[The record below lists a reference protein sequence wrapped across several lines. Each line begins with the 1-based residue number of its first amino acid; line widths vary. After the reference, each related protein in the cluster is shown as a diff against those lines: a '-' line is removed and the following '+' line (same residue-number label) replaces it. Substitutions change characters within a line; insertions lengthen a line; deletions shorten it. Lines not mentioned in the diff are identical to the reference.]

1 MKRIIIILVILSIL
15 GGSIYFY
22 LKDTKDVYIEEYTD
36 VIISNNLTLEVYS
49 RHKISEFISIN
60 NGTLV
65 EDFDIDYS
73 ELGPKKEEVLYLNKD
88 NKKRKAYVDLNVVD
102 TVKPIILGSS
112 SYTVKVGDNT
122 DLIYKFL
129 SADNYTKNPK
139 REIIGDYDINKIG
152 KYNLEFKIT
161 DESSNYNI
169 KKFTLNVVKNITP
182 KKVVYTK
189 TLYKDVVKNY
199 KNEFTKI
206 GLDVSKWQGTI
217 NFDKLKENNV
227 EFIMIRVGYQA
238 GFNAKYVLDT
248 FFERNIKEANR
259 VGIPVGIYFYTYALT
274 KEDAY
279 NQAMW
284 VIEQIK
290 PYDVSLPI
298 AFDFEDW
305 QYFSK
310 KSLSIHDINEIATHF
325 MDTIE
330 DNGYKGM
337 NYSSKY
343 YLENIWNIDKYPVW
357 LAHYTK
363 KTDYKG
369 KFAMWQL
376 CNDGR
381 ISGINGAVDINIIY
395 ESL

>member
-73 ELGPKKEEVLYLNKD
+73 ELGPKKEEVLYLYKD

-343 YLENIWNIDKYPVW
+343 YLENIWNIDKYPIW

>member
-139 REIIGDYDINKIG
+139 REIIGNYDTNKIG

-369 KFAMWQL
+369 KYAMWQL